1 MKFKNPQNDY
11 VEEVSDDTWLWALLF
26 GGFYFAYKGI
36 WIHFIIG
43 LILAIMTFGVSWFI
57 YPLFARSIVIAH
69 YQKSGWQVVSDAKKT
84 NYTLNSTN
92 NRSVTPKASST
103 TSTNGIVKSK
113 NMRERKPATD
123 YYPEEPDLTKSKY
136 KLWLADKYNIKK
148 NELFNQYEVA
158 DELRDTLEDAIAYA
172 HELDDCKRIDYQKF
186 ISTRDHVKSKGK
198 IGANG
203 VMEYTEYGDGF
214 VLVTHPSGV
223 KMEFAS
229 LEEAFERFK

>member
-43 LILAIMTFGVSWFI
+43 LILAFVTFGVSWFI
-57 YPLFARSIVIAH
+57 YPLFARSIVISH
-69 YQKSGWQVVSDAKKT
+69 YQKSGWQEVSDAKQ
-84 NYTLNSTN
+84 TN
-92 NRSVTPKASST
+92 NIMNRTNNQSMTPKASSNIPKNAT
-103 TSTNGIVKSK
+103 PKAN
-113 NMRERKPATD
+113 NMREREPASD
-123 YYPEEPDLTKSKY
+123 YYREEPDLTISKY

-148 NELFNQYEVA
+148 NELFNQYEVE

-172 HELDDCKRIDYQKF
+172 HELDASRRIEYQKF

-198 IGANG
+198 MGANG
-203 VMEYTEYGDGF
+203 VMDYTEYGDGF

-223 KMEFAS
+223 KMEFGS